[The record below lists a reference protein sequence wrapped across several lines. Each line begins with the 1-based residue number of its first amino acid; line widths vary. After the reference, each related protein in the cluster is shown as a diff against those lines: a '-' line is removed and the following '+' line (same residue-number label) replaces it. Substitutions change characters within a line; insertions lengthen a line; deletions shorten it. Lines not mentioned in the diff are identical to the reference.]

1 VTDVTYTLL
10 VDNQPV
16 SSELLTAVQRV
27 EAEEH
32 AELASMVRLRLAVAV
47 NESGSG
53 WTVVDD
59 ETFQRLTNV
68 TLRINVGSGPPD
80 LVIDAYVIE
89 ANVEFSN
96 EPGQSVLNVVAMD
109 ATVLMNLEEKVRAW
123 PNMADSDIATV
134 LFGEH
139 GLTPQIEGTQPSREA
154 SDVLTIQRS
163 TDIAFLR
170 RLARRNGYECYTET
184 DPLTGIT
191 EGHFHPPRLQ
201 DVSQTTL
208 TVNMAEATNVNRFTV
223 RYDMME
229 PTTAQ
234 IADVD
239 VADQS
244 DQQAQIESVSLVDLG
259 SRSLLGGDRPRRTLL
274 GRDGLSQT
282 GELQTWAQAVVDRAA
297 WAITAE
303 GELNTVAYSGI
314 LRARRPVNVRG
325 VGRQLSGTYYV
336 EKVLHAIDRDG
347 YTQHFTLRRNAQGL
361 TGNED
366 FAL

>member
-1 VTDVTYTLL
+1 MTDVAYTLL
-10 VDNQPV
+10 LDNQPM
-16 SSELLTAVQRV
+16 SPELLATVQRV

-32 AELASMVRLRLAVAV
+32 ADLAAMLRLRLAVAV

-59 ETFQRLTNV
+59 DTFQRLTPV
-68 TLRINVGSGPPD
+68 TLKVHVGSGPAD
-80 LVIDAYVIE
+80 LVIKAYVIE
-89 ANVEFSN
+89 ANIEFSN

-109 ATVLMNLEEKVRAW
+109 STVLMNLEENVRAW
-123 PNMADSDIATV
+123 PNMADSDIATI

-139 GLTPQIEGTQPSREA
+139 GFTPQVEGTQPSRDA

-163 TDIAFLR
+163 TDIEFLR
-170 RLARRNGYECYTET
+170 QLARRNGYECYTET
-184 DPLTGIT
+184 DPLTTIT

-201 DVSQTTL
+201 ALPQSTL
-208 TVNMAEATNVNRFTV
+208 TVNMAEATNVNTFSV
-223 RYDMME
+223 RHDMVG

-239 VADQS
+239 VADRS
-244 DQQAQIESVSLVDLG
+244 DQQARIESASLSTLG
-259 SRSLLGGDRPRRTLL
+259 DRSLLGSDRPRKTLL

-282 GELQTWAQAVVDRAA
+282 GELQTLAQAVVDRAA
-297 WAITAE
+297 WAVTAE
-303 GELNTVAYSGI
+303 GELNTVAYGDV
-314 LRARRPVNVRG
+314 LRARRPVNVQG
-325 VGRQLSGTYYV
+325 VGKQFSGTYYV
-336 EKVLHAIDRDG
+336 ERVLHAIDEEG

-361 TGNED
+361 TGSEV